1 MVFSGIQKLIC
12 SFCWQLRADLC
23 QLHSLSK
30 QPAHYDVEDRRE
42 DKTEPGNAEHAEE
55 DGGAER
61 LAHFSAGAGGDRQG
75 LWCPSGSPPK
85 MRSSLSSSHA
95 RPRTKARIRFD
106 AAAQAARTR
115 LRPILMTSFA
125 FIFGVVPRARA
136 GLAEHGTARAGDRN
150 AGAGAGGRIGF
161 VGQNSRRERD
171 SLISAEISL
180 IADLNS
186 LQGHKK
192 FPVPVRRELARKPL
206 VQRAFLVPLMRRRAQ
221 NRWNSLLIPC

>member
-1 MVFSGIQKLIC
+1 MDP
-12 SFCWQLRADLC
+12 RR
-23 QLHSLSK
+23 SLSVFRVRI
-30 QPAHYDVEDRRE
+30 DVVDR
-42 DKTEPGNAEHAEE
+42 G
-55 DGGAER
+55 
-61 LAHFSAGAGGDRQG
+61 
-75 LWCPSGSPPK
+75 
-85 MRSSLSSSHA
+85 
-95 RPRTKARIRFD
+95 
-106 AAAQAARTR
+106 
-115 LRPILMTSFA
+115 
-125 FIFGVVPRARA
+125 RA

-192 FPVPVRRELARKPL
+192 FPVPVRRELACKPL

-221 NRWNSLLIPC
+221 NR